1 MSCVVVEWIQRYAQ
15 INFPAGFASQGG
27 LIKYPTV
34 WLDGAR
40 PPPNKP
46 KYVSAR
52 VAQKQMGENL
62 KLVWAEFST
71 LSLSVSMMCMVLIYL
86 DARPHLALKTRP
98 RFSTVS

>member
-27 LIKYPTV
+27 LIKDPTV

-52 VAQKQMGENL
+52 VARKQIREDL

-71 LSLSVSMMCMVLIYL
+71 LSLAGLMKCLVSIWMHVHI
-86 DARPHLALKTRP
+86 
-98 RFSTVS
+98 